1 MVSQEAQEWAAAQR
15 ATSIPKEGQSSDAM
29 KAAAELAVDGPGES
43 GGEESALR
51 RKSTSPKKLRKKSSS
66 PKKDRSARGSTFAV
80 ASPLSGGEKSG
91 GETATPKAESA
102 GRKLARGGSKKPVL
116 TAAQKQLETA
126 KTSPAQ
132 KMAIAAARIS
142 ASKQKMGSEAAT
154 AAAERSF
161 VTTAL
166 MAAQKAQDPKK
177 KEEGRQE
184 KKQAPAPAALPVGS
198 SDGKRRAAN
207 FTMSYREQRA
217 QLASV
222 LLVQRIWRGR
232 HQREMF
238 RLLIDYVQLIRQVR
252 QSVEKK
258 HEAEIRKRGGVPKKK
273 KSPKPKSP
281 KDQRAADLR
290 PALGVST
297 EDLLAPNPAA
307 PAAVSTSVQSSA
319 RRGSRESTPGRPSP
333 KKSLLGFGW

>member
-1 MVSQEAQEWAAAQR
+1 M
-15 ATSIPKEGQSSDAM
+15 
-29 KAAAELAVDGPGES
+29 
-43 GGEESALR
+43 
-51 RKSTSPKKLRKKSSS
+51 
-66 PKKDRSARGSTFAV
+66 

-184 KKQAPAPAALPVGS
+184 KKQAPAGGAC
-198 SDGKRRAAN
+198 R
-207 FTMSYREQRA
+207 
-217 QLASV
+217 
-222 LLVQRIWRGR
+222 LV
-232 HQREMF
+232 
-238 RLLIDYVQLIRQVR
+238 
-252 QSVEKK
+252 
-258 HEAEIRKRGGVPKKK
+258 
-273 KSPKPKSP
+273 
-281 KDQRAADLR
+281 
-290 PALGVST
+290 
-297 EDLLAPNPAA
+297 
-307 PAAVSTSVQSSA
+307 
-319 RRGSRESTPGRPSP
+319 
-333 KKSLLGFGW
+333 